1 MEITLK
7 NGKCR
12 AVIFSKGSELKSL
25 LVNGRELM
33 WSGDPMF
40 WANTSPVLFPMIG
53 TLKEGKTII
62 NGKDYRLPK
71 HGFVRDFEHTPE
83 QISAASATLSMEQ
96 NETTKAC
103 FPFLFKFTIKYT
115 LVENGIEITKTVKN
129 NSDTD
134 MPFCIGAHPAFATP
148 GDFSEYRLEFP
159 EVENVSIPNYNTKTG
174 VYENDNRRVIMDNTK
189 TLPLNH
195 EMFMN
200 DVLHFEKP
208 VSRSVSLL
216 NKDNKG
222 VRVDFPDYTNLGI
235 WQAKN
240 APFLCIEP
248 WCGSQDYDNGSGVF
262 AEKFAVVSIKPNEE
276 KSFTYTITSVE

>member
-7 NGKCR
+7 NAKCR
-12 AVIFSKGSELKSL
+12 AVIYSKGSELKSL

-53 TLKEGKTII
+53 TLKEGKTVI

-83 QISAASATLSMEQ
+83 SITAASATLSMEQ

-103 FPFLFKFTIKYT
+103 FPFMFKFSINYT
-115 LVENGIEITKTVKN
+115 LLEDGVKITKTVKN
-129 NSDTD
+129 NSDID
-134 MPFCIGAHPAFATP
+134 MPFAIGAHPAFAAP
-148 GDFSEYRLEFP
+148 GDFSDYRLEFP
-159 EVENVSIPNYNTKTG
+159 ETETANIPNYNTKTG
-174 VYENDNRRVIMDNTK
+174 LYENENRRMLISNSKV
-189 TLPLNH
+189 LPLNH

-200 DVLHFEKP
+200 DVLHMEKP
-208 VSRSVSLL
+208 ASRSVKLL
-216 NKDNKG
+216 DKDNKG
-222 VRVDFPDYTNLGI
+222 VLVEFPDYTSLGI

-248 WCGSQDYDNGSGVF
+248 WCGSQDYDNGNGVF
-262 AEKFAVVSIKPNEE
+262 ADKTGVVTLKAGEE
-276 KSFTYTITSVE
+276 KSFVYTIRAV